1 MNSVRTGAG
10 AAVVAVPVTN
20 VWSTPDAPRE
30 IDRLMTAPS
39 PDPVAWVAA
48 MGQEELLGLHG
59 RLETQALMGEPV
71 VVVSERAGWA
81 EVQLPAQP
89 SRKDR
94 HGYPGWARCEHL
106 LPATPVGGALATVS
120 SVLAT
125 CRNETGEPIVL
136 SFATSLPAE
145 EPLAA
150 GMRALLRAPDGSL
163 IEAPADALFPVPA
176 SSGPRTGERSPAG
189 VLRMA
194 LGFVGVPYVWGGCS
208 GFGVDCSGLVHLA
221 HRAAGLVVPRDA
233 HDQASA
239 GDPVPASEAEP
250 GDLLFFAKA
259 RAEPHHVAFSCVG
272 GRMLH
277 SPGSGRAVEEAVLAG
292 SPYLA
297 DLTTVAR
304 RYAITS

>member
-1 MNSVRTGAG
+1 MNSVPTGAG

-48 MGQEELLGLHG
+48 MGREELLGLHG

-94 HGYPGWARCEHL
+94 HGYPGWVCTDHVR
-106 LPATPVGGALATVS
+106 PATYGSGPFVTVS

-145 EPLAA
+145 EPPAA

-163 IEAPADALFPVPA
+163 IEAPADALFSVPA
-176 SSGPRTGERSPAG
+176 SPAG

-239 GDPVPASEAEP
+239 GDPVPAPEAEP

-259 RAEPHHVAFSCVG
+259 GAEPHHVAFSCVG